1 MSGLFG
7 SPKESRPE
15 SAMDSEYVPDP
26 TRKKTFI
33 KDYKMTHETRELL
46 KLETIKNF
54 KNSLKNKVMR

>member
-1 MSGLFG
+1 
-7 SPKESRPE
+7 
-15 SAMDSEYVPDP
+15 MDSEYVPDP